1 MDGLTYDQY
10 EAEQERLKRQQI
22 KREHEEELEND
33 SDRESTSE
41 Y

>member
-10 EAEQERLKRQQI
+10 EAEQERLKRLQI

-33 SDRESTSE
+33 SDRKSTSE
-41 Y
+41 